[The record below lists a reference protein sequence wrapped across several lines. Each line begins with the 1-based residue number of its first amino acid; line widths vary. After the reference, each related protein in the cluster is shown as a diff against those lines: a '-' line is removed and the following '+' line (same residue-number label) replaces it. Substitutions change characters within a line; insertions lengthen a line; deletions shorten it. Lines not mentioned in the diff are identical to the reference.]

1 MHKDFQKLID
11 KLVQSLDWD
20 SIYTIHTAFKFGVGE
35 GSEVIPG
42 LKRKI
47 YGPNLTKNDL
57 KGELKTLLK
66 FVIENDL
73 NKMVYGQW
81 MIFWFNQEWE
91 IIEEQEMREE
101 MGEDEDIEIEFFST
115 ESRLEVIYSPQRICL
130 TIDVNSGQVPTA
142 TQSDYSA
149 LQNMLDKALAKEE
162 YELAQKLQEILKLT
176 NNTEE

>member
-11 KLVQSLDWD
+11 KLVQSLDWE
-20 SIYTIHTAFKFGVGE
+20 SIYTIHKAFKFGVGE

-47 YGPNLTKNDL
+47 YSDSLTKTDL
-57 KGELKTLLK
+57 KNELKTLLK
-66 FVIENDL
+66 FVIENDQ

-91 IIEEQEMREE
+91 IIDEQEMREE
-101 MGEDEDIEIEFFST
+101 MGDDEDIEIEFFAT

-130 TIDVNSGQVPTA
+130 TINVNSGEVPVA
-142 TQSDYSA
+142 AKSDYSA
-149 LQNMLDKALAKEE
+149 LQTMLDKALAKED

-176 NNTEE
+176 NNTEQ

>member
-1 MHKDFQKLID
+1 MNKDFQKLID

-20 SIYTIHTAFKFGVGE
+20 SIFLIHGAFKFGVGE

-47 YGPNLTKNDL
+47 YSENLTKTDIKN
-57 KGELKTLLK
+57 ELKILLK
-66 FVIENDL
+66 FVIANDL

-81 MIFWFNQEWE
+81 MISWFNQEWE
-91 IIEEQEMREE
+91 ILEKQEMIEE
-101 MGEDEDIEIEFFST
+101 MGEDEDIEIEVFSR
-115 ESRLEVIYSPQRICL
+115 ESRMEVIYSPQRICL
-130 TIDVNSGQVPTA
+130 TVDINSGQVPVA
-142 TQSDYSA
+142 KQSDYSA

-176 NNTEE
+176 NNPK

>member
-1 MHKDFQKLID
+1 
-11 KLVQSLDWD
+11 
-20 SIYTIHTAFKFGVGE
+20 
-35 GSEVIPG
+35 
-42 LKRKI
+42 
-47 YGPNLTKNDL
+47 
-57 KGELKTLLK
+57 
-66 FVIENDL
+66 
-73 NKMVYGQW
+73 

-101 MGEDEDIEIEFFST
+101 MGEDEDIEIEFFSA

-149 LQNMLDKALAKEE
+149 LQTMLDKALAKEE
-162 YELAQKLQEILKLT
+162 YELAQKLQEILQLT